1 MHVAIVALW
10 AIMQT
15 PPQAPAQAPRYPVDP
30 ATGRAIGATEIA
42 PDAVQQ
48 ALASGQKI
56 VIIDVRPAA
65 AFEKETLPGAINI
78 PLAEVESRLAEFG
91 KDTTLV
97 FT

>member
-1 MHVAIVALW
+1 MHLAMVVLW
-10 AIMQT
+10 ALVQT
-15 PPQAPAQAPRYPVDP
+15 PPQTPAQQPRYPVDP

-42 PDAVQQ
+42 PDAVKQ

-56 VIIDVRPAA
+56 AIIDVRPAA
-65 AFEKETLPGAINI
+65 AFEKETIPGAINI
-78 PLAEVESRLAEFG
+78 PLAEVESRLSEFS

>member
-1 MHVAIVALW
+1 MNFAVLALW
-10 AIMQT
+10 ALVQA
-15 PPQAPAQAPRYPVDP
+15 PPQTPAQAPRFPVDP

-42 PDAVQQ
+42 PDAVKQ

-56 VIIDVRPAA
+56 AIIDVRPAA
-65 AFEKETLPGAINI
+65 AFEKETIPGAINI
-78 PLAEVESRLAEFG
+78 PLAEVESRLPEFS

>member
-1 MHVAIVALW
+1 MNLAILALW
-10 AIMQT
+10 AFVQT
-15 PPQAPAQAPRYPVDP
+15 PGQAPAAQPRFPVDP

-65 AFEKETLPGAINI
+65 AFEKETIPGAINI
-78 PLAEVESRLAEFG
+78 PLADVESRLPEFS